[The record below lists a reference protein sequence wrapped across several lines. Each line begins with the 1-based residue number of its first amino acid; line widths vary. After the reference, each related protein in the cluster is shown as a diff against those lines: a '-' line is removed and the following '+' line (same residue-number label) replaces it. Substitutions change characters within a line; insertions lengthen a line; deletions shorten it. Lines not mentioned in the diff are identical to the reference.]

1 MPVTSPSH
9 SRSVLVAVAALV
21 LVALVVAAVLSGSGG
36 GKAEDPGSPEAT
48 VQAYFEALVDGRRS
62 DARATFTD
70 ELAARCPEVT
80 DIGFSRPPRVVI
92 TGSTLDG
99 AETVVT
105 DIGFSRPS
113 RVVITGSRLD
123 GAETVVDVRI
133 TMRGSDAVLVGSD
146 DTFGEQVRLVETP
159 QGWRISDSPW
169 PYVCAMKV
177 IR

>member
-80 DIGFSRPPRVVI
+80 DIGFSRP
-92 TGSTLDG
+92 
-99 AETVVT
+99 
-105 DIGFSRPS
+105 S

-123 GAETVVDVRI
+123 GSDTVVDVRI

-159 QGWRISDSPW
+159 QGWRISESPW

>member
-80 DIGFSRPPRVVI
+80 DIGFSRP
-92 TGSTLDG
+92 
-99 AETVVT
+99 
-105 DIGFSRPS
+105 S

-123 GAETVVDVRI
+123 GSDTVVDVRI

-159 QGWRISDSPW
+159 QGWRISESPG